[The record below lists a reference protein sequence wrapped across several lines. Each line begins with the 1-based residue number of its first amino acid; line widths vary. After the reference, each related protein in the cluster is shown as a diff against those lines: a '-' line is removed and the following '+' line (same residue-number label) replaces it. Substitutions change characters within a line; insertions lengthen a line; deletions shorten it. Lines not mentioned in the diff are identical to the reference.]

1 MAPQSRWTTLTLGV
15 HSYGRTTSVQVVA
28 TAGAS
33 YVLDHWTGNVTD
45 HNAVTSMV
53 VMDRDNTVTTYF
65 SEMPPILGDVNGDEG
80 VDSTGTL
87 IIRSCDVDVA
97 TSPYC
102 PMNCGDVNAGGAI
115 NSTDALVVLS
125 YEVGM
130 TVPYSPGDTGCPSGV
145 TACAGGVP
153 WLEFLDA
160 CFRNRGSI

>member
-1 MAPQSRWTTLTLGV
+1 M
-15 HSYGRTTSVQVVA
+15 QVVA

-87 IIRSCDVDVA
+87 IIRSSDVDIA

-102 PMNCGDVNAGGAI
+102 PMNCGDVNAGGAS
-115 NSTDALVVLS
+115 NSTAALVVLS
-125 YEVGM
+125 TMWERTSRIRRETLDGHPVSQR
-130 TVPYSPGDTGCPSGV
+130 VRAVFLAGV
-145 TACAGGVP
+145 
-153 WLEFLDA
+153 
-160 CFRNRGSI
+160 FRHVFFKYQGSI